1 MSSGFKA
8 IAISIALAGLKPCAT
23 NADAALAVAQPFR
36 AAALRVCSD
45 PNNMPF
51 SNFRR
56 EGFENRIAGLI
67 SRELG
72 RTLEYFW
79 LPQRRGFIRN
89 TLRANRCDLVVGVPA
104 QFEMARPTRP
114 YYRSSYVFVSRRDR
128 ELNIESLD
136 DPLLHKLKIGIQIT
150 GEDYGNPPAAQAL
163 ASRRIV
169 ANVRGF
175 MVYGDNSKPDPQR
188 AVVDAVA
195 RGDVD
200 VAIVWGPIAG
210 YYAKQARVPLSLRP
224 VTPDRDGPLLPFA
237 FDIAMAVRRDDGALH
252 DAIDRAIAR
261 RAADIRRVLDQY
273 GVPLSVTSVRV
284 GAR

>member
-79 LPQRRGFIRN
+79 LPQRRGVIRKAP
-89 TLRANRCDLVVGVPA
+89 RAEPCDVLPWVPPA
-104 QFEMARPTRP
+104 FRVARPAP
-114 YYRSSYVFVSRRDR
+114 PSYRS
-128 ELNIESLD
+128 
-136 DPLLHKLKIGIQIT
+136 
-150 GEDYGNPPAAQAL
+150 
-163 ASRRIV
+163 
-169 ANVRGF
+169 
-175 MVYGDNSKPDPQR
+175 
-188 AVVDAVA
+188 
-195 RGDVD
+195 
-200 VAIVWGPIAG
+200 
-210 YYAKQARVPLSLRP
+210 
-224 VTPDRDGPLLPFA
+224 
-237 FDIAMAVRRDDGALH
+237 
-252 DAIDRAIAR
+252 
-261 RAADIRRVLDQY
+261 
-273 GVPLSVTSVRV
+273 
-284 GAR
+284 